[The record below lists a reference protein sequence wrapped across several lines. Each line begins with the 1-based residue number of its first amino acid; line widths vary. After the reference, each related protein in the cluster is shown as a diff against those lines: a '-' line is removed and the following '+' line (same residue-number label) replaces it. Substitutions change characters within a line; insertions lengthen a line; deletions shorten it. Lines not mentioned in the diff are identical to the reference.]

1 MFLKEFTTHNGTRF
15 AKLNRALSE
24 NYDYAVNFRKMTTTK
39 AKKMIA
45 IAEQKITE
53 SNDTNQRVKLKLIA
67 ESLTLWHQAAVQS
80 ELTAMVAEGF
90 DDAEMEGAKVILA
103 AKELS
108 DKIQSMI
115 EDGAKMQVQD
125 LLPIVDA
132 MKSEVGPEE
141 AAAFSATADA
151 ALGGLVEA
159 LKGTKEEYDNAI
171 SAAQGQQ
178 VDTDMDGFGGD
189 ELGGDDMSG
198 DMDIDMSAMGD
209 DEGLGDIDD
218 EFGGD
223 DGDMGGTEPSGREM
237 KAEI

>member
-115 EDGAKMQVQD
+115 EDAAKMQVQD

-171 SAAQGQQ
+171 SAAQTAAGACI
-178 VDTDMDGFGGD
+178 VTF
-189 ELGGDDMSG
+189 
-198 DMDIDMSAMGD
+198 SA
-209 DEGLGDIDD
+209 
-218 EFGGD
+218 
-223 DGDMGGTEPSGREM
+223 
-237 KAEI
+237 